1 MKAARWYAAKD
12 VRVEETE
19 IPVTGPKQIK
29 IEVKFAGICGSD
41 LHEYVHGPNLIP
53 KDEPYLL
60 TGHLGVTTL
69 GHEFSG
75 VIAEIGS
82 EAHTHLKVGD
92 RVVVE
97 PIYKNPES
105 PFITNGNYNLS
116 SPLGF
121 VGLSSNGGF
130 APYVVV
136 EDYMVHKIPD
146 TMSFEQGALVEPAAV
161 AVHAVKSSGLEM
173 GENVA
178 IFGAG
183 PIGLLCLQAAKAAGA
198 TTTFVIDVSETRLE
212 KAKEVGA
219 DYVINGMDADI
230 PEQIKKIVGEVGIDR
245 VIDAAGVQA
254 TFENGLKSL
263 KNGGTSLLVAL
274 FGKPVTLDAFDQ
286 VCREVTIKGVI
297 AYRNV
302 FPQVI
307 ELINSK
313 QMDVE
318 KLITSKI
325 QLDQIVEEG
334 FEKLIK
340 DPSEVKILIDIA
352 AAKS

>member
-19 IPVTGPKQIK
+19 IPKVGSNQIK
-29 IEVKFAGICGSD
+29 VEVKFAGICGSD

-53 KDEPYLL
+53 KDEPYPL
-60 TGHLGVTTL
+60 TGHIGVTTL

-75 VIAEIGS
+75 VISEIGENAS
-82 EAHTHLKVGD
+82 TKLKVGD

-105 PFITNGNYNLS
+105 SFIPNGKYNLS

-146 TMSFEQGALVEPAAV
+146 SMSFEQGALVEPAAV
-161 AVHAVKSSGLEM
+161 AVYAVKSSGLEI
-173 GENVA
+173 GESVA

-183 PIGLLCLQAAKAAGA
+183 PIGLLCLQAAKVAGA

-219 DYVINGMDADI
+219 DYVINGMDNDI
-230 PEQIKKIVGEVGIDR
+230 PEQIKKIVGNDGVDR

-254 TFENGLKSL
+254 TFQNGIDAL
-263 KNGGTSLLVAL
+263 KNGGTSLLVAF

-286 VCREVTIKGVI
+286 VCREITIKGVI
-297 AYRNV
+297 AYRNI

-325 QLDQIVEEG
+325 SLDNIVEEG

-352 AAKS
+352 STNS